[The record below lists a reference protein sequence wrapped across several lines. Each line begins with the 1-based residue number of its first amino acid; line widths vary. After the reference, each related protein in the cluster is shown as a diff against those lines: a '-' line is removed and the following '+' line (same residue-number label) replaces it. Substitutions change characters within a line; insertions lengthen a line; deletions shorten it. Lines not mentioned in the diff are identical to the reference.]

1 MNNYAIYTIIVLYF
15 YVLQGGISQSCNKYF
30 NKFMGNLNFGE
41 GTCSVTE
48 DCGSSLKYCFK
59 HGFDFDAKPTKID
72 INFPG
77 RFTTQVLKKFIV
89 LSWLLRSLFIVDDL
103 LQFLGLVGE
112 CNYHKWFIVTMGLL
126 GTLFGLGTAACF
138 FMCCMKRFRKHR
150 ATQLSGEPC
159 CHENGLNDFHMIPGS
174 VASLVRRYEGK

>member
-1 MNNYAIYTIIVLYF
+1 MLIISRILQICFIKHLNNYAIYTIIVLYF

-77 RFTTQVLKKFIV
+77 RFTTQVLTKIYSFI
-89 LSWLLRSLFIVDDL
+89 
-103 LQFLGLVGE
+103 
-112 CNYHKWFIVTMGLL
+112 
-126 GTLFGLGTAACF
+126 
-138 FMCCMKRFRKHR
+138 
-150 ATQLSGEPC
+150 
-159 CHENGLNDFHMIPGS
+159 NDF
-174 VASLVRRYEGK
+174 

>member
-1 MNNYAIYTIIVLYF
+1 
-15 YVLQGGISQSCNKYF
+15 
-30 NKFMGNLNFGE
+30 MGNLNFGE
-41 GTCSVTE
+41 GTCSATE

-59 HGFDFDAKPTKID
+59 HGFDFNAKPTKID

-77 RFTTQVLKKFIV
+77 RFTIHLFRQKCMVKFNVTKVSMTFEIYCNF
-89 LSWLLRSLFIVDDL
+89 S
-103 LQFLGLVGE
+103 GLVGE
-112 CNYHKWFIVTMGLL
+112 CSYHKWFIVTMGLL
-126 GTLFGLGTAACF
+126 GTLFGLGTVACF